1 MVTIP
6 FHQTIRALTPV
17 FTVAIYRIIFASI
30 YSHATYVSL
39 VPVIIGVMLASYGDL
54 SATTLGFFMTFLG
67 TLLAAVKTVAT
78 NRLQTAGLHLG
89 ALELLHRMSPIA
101 CGQSLIVAYM
111 DGEINR
117 FEPRLLGPKGLA
129 IVLANGII
137 AFGLNVGSFEA
148 NKRSGALTMTIAA
161 NVKQVLT
168 VVLSVVIW
176 RIPTGAMN
184 ACGIALTLV
193 GGAWYGRVELMG
205 KVVTDLD
212 SRMEEGAIKEVHINP
227 KAIVSDACASYS
239 TLDSLNSALSHPLK
253 TITQSTD
260 FFAYYRLNL
269 YDQKCPVRAWDDETG
284 TCGNIACKVDTLEDE
299 KDIPVIWRA
308 SELSKLEGPKAAHPG
323 KQLQKER
330 GSQRPLQ
337 GTLGENVGESCV
349 VEYDD
354 ECDERD
360 YCIPEDES
368 ATAKGDYVSLVD
380 NPERYTG
387 YAGQPVW
394 DAIYRENCF
403 FKSLP
408 SSSAPSSSLF
418 SNPMNNRLEAAT
430 ALRNV
435 IQAGSPKSEFILDD
449 ECLEKRV
456 FHRIISG
463 MHASISTHIC
473 VDYLNQST
481 GQWGPNLQ
489 CYTDRLATHPERVS
503 NLYFNYALL
512 LRAVTKLRTY
522 LKNYTFCSG
531 DVAQDAATK
540 QKILHLVDSAA
551 QHPRIFDESIMFQD
565 PQDIDLKEDFR
576 NRFRNV
582 SRLMDC
588 VGCDKCRLWGKL
600 QTVGYGT
607 ALKVLFEYD
616 ESKNGENPPLRRT
629 ELVALVN
636 TLDRVA
642 RSLTSLREMREMVQG
657 QSTSSLMPS
666 SGLRTASQS
675 SPTEGF
681 EFHSPPS
688 SSSSSLP
695 SHSSTRNS
703 LDGFEDEDDD
713 AEEQIH
719 ILTAFAE
726 EWNLVF
732 RTLLYVLRS
741 WVHLPTRL
749 IQVLVLEASRAWN
762 FWLGLPVQPREYGWE
777 WGFGEGLPVRGESGG
792 GRRGEL

>member
-1 MVTIP
+1 MAA
-6 FHQTIRALTPV
+6 FK
-17 FTVAIYRIIFASI
+17 FSIID
-30 YSHATYVSL
+30 SH
-39 VPVIIGVMLASYGDL
+39 
-54 SATTLGFFMTFLG
+54 
-67 TLLAAVKTVAT
+67 
-78 NRLQTAGLHLG
+78 
-89 ALELLHRMSPIA
+89 IA
-101 CGQSLIVAYM
+101 Q
-111 DGEINR
+111 
-117 FEPRLLGPKGLA
+117 
-129 IVLANGII
+129 
-137 AFGLNVGSFEA
+137 
-148 NKRSGALTMTIAA
+148 
-161 NVKQVLT
+161 
-168 VVLSVVIW
+168 
-176 RIPTGAMN
+176 
-184 ACGIALTLV
+184 
-193 GGAWYGRVELMG
+193 
-205 KVVTDLD
+205 
-212 SRMEEGAIKEVHINP
+212 INP

-239 TLDSLNSALSHPLK
+239 TLDSLNTALSPSLQA
-253 TITQSTD
+253 ITQSTD

-269 YDQKCPVRAWDDETG
+269 YDQKCPVKAWDDETG

-323 KQLQKER
+323 RQLQKER

-403 FKSLP
+403 FKSTPP
-408 SSSAPSSSLF
+408 SSLSSS
-418 SNPMNNRLEAAT
+418 PMNPFGNRLEAAN

-435 IQAGSPKSEFILDD
+435 IQAGAPQSEIVLDD

-473 VDYLNQST
+473 NDYLNQTT
-481 GQWGPNLQ
+481 GKWEPNLQ

-531 DVAQDAATK
+531 DIAQDAATK
-540 QKILHLVDSAA
+540 SKILHLADSAA
-551 QHPRIFDESIMFQD
+551 AQPRIFDESIMFQD
-565 PQDIDLKEDFR
+565 PHDTGLKEDFR

-588 VGCDKCRLWGKL
+588 TGCDKCRLWGKL

-607 ALKVLFEYD
+607 ALKVLFEYEED
-616 ESKNGENPPLRRT
+616 KNGENPPLRRT

-642 RSLTSLREMREMVQG
+642 NSLTALGEMRELVVQRD
-657 QSTSSLMPS
+657 SATLSDV
-666 SGLRTASQS
+666 
-675 SPTEGF
+675 
-681 EFHSPPS
+681 PS
-688 SSSSSLP
+688 SSKSAVDSSSP
-695 SHSSTRNS
+695 SHAITH
-703 LDGFEDEDDD
+703 DDFEDDD
-713 AEEQIH
+713 YPSDQEEEEEEDIWQ
-719 ILTAFAE
+719 LFLN

-732 RTLLYVLRS
+732 RTLGYVLRS
-741 WVHLPTRL
+741 WIELPTKVVQICL
-749 IQVLVLEASRAWN
+749 LEVSRAWS
-762 FWLGLPVQPREYGWE
+762 FWLGLPVQPRAYGWE
-777 WGFGEGLPVRGESGG
+777 FGKGVPVRGEKV
-792 GRRGEL
+792 EL